1 MQTTQKKEERW
12 AHRRRFWACFAVV
25 CLFLSFLAAIYVNS
39 LVEDNR
45 NHRAYLLASKANDIS
60 DKLDMLIA
68 RVHVMEFM
76 MMADDGEPEDFEVLA
91 PLVLAGWDDS
101 TREMVRNVALAP
113 DGVVQYVYP
122 LEGNEPLIGYS
133 LWEAAAPSAEAV
145 ETLRKGRV
153 HITPPIDLVQ
163 GGRGMNISLPVNIP
177 GQDKSWGIAAIVVDT
192 DKLIAS
198 FSLRDFIAHQVEY
211 SLDYENLY
219 GEYEN
224 MVTSGE
230 VKFPVY
236 YEFKT
241 ENMQWRLAVS
251 GTLEASSN
259 FTIALL
265 VMGVIAVSALLAVNF
280 ANRHQRKRMS
290 EIFRELA
297 NTDSVTG
304 CATRHFVYEKLVDQE
319 SGQWQL
325 DGMNYSLAIL
335 DVDHFKTVNDTYGH
349 DVGDEVLQKIAALLM
364 RSLAKN
370 KGDCAIRF
378 GGDEFVLLYGNRTPE
393 QMKDI
398 LQHVLTAVRGI
409 QVDGRPEICVSVSI
423 GGVHPSQMGEREATY
438 KNMLC
443 AADDKLYQAKNAGR
457 NRCVM

>member
-25 CLFLSFLAAIYVNS
+25 CLLLSFLAAIYVNS

-76 MMADDGEPEDFEVLA
+76 MMADDGEPEDFDVLA

-122 LEGNEPLIGYS
+122 LEGNEPLIGYN

-177 GQDKSWGIAAIVVDT
+177 GQDESWGIAAIVVDT

-198 FSLRDFIAHQVEY
+198 FSLRDFIVHQVEY
-211 SLDYENLY
+211 SLDYENLH

-224 MVTSGE
+224 LVTSGE

-251 GTLEASSN
+251 GTLGAASN

-265 VMGVIAVSALLAVNF
+265 VMGVIAVSALLAANF

-290 EIFRELA
+290 EMFRELA

-304 CATRHFVYEKLVDQE
+304 CSTRHFVYEKLVDQE

-325 DGMNYSLAIL
+325 DGLNYSLAIL
-335 DVDHFKTVNDTYGH
+335 DVDHFKNVNDTYGH

-378 GGDEFVLLYGNRTPE
+378 GGDEFVLLYGDRTPE

-409 QVDGRPEICVSVSI
+409 QVDDRPDICVSVSI
-423 GGVHPSQMGEREATY
+423 GGVHPSQMVDREATY

>member
-25 CLFLSFLAAIYVNS
+25 CLLLSFLAAIYVNS

-76 MMADDGEPEDFEVLA
+76 MMADDGEPEDFDVLA
-91 PLVLAGWDDS
+91 PLVLEGWDDS

-122 LEGNEPLIGYS
+122 LEGNEPLIGYN

-153 HITPPIDLVQ
+153 NITPPIDLVQ

-177 GQDKSWGIAAIVVDT
+177 GQDESWGIAAIIVDT

-211 SLDYENLY
+211 SLDYENLH

-224 MVTSGE
+224 LVTSGE

-251 GTLEASSN
+251 GTLGAASN

-265 VMGVIAVSALLAVNF
+265 VMGVIAVSALLAANF

-290 EIFRELA
+290 EMFRELA

-325 DGMNYSLAIL
+325 DGLNYSLAIL

-409 QVDGRPEICVSVSI
+409 QVDGRPDICVSVSI
-423 GGVHPSQMGEREATY
+423 GGVHPSQMVDREATY
-438 KNMLC
+438 RNMLC

>member
-25 CLFLSFLAAIYVNS
+25 CLLLSFLAAIYVNS

-76 MMADDGEPEDFEVLA
+76 MMADDGEPEDFDVLA

-122 LEGNEPLIGYS
+122 LEGNEPLIGYN

-177 GQDKSWGIAAIVVDT
+177 GQDESWGIAAIVVDT

-211 SLDYENLY
+211 SLDYKNLY

-224 MVTSGE
+224 LVTSGE

-251 GTLEASSN
+251 GTLEAASN

-265 VMGVIAVSALLAVNF
+265 VMGVIAVSALLAANF

-290 EIFRELA
+290 EMFRELA

-304 CATRHFVYEKLVDQE
+304 CSTRHFVYEKLVDQE

-325 DGMNYSLAIL
+325 DGLNYSLAIL

-378 GGDEFVLLYGNRTPE
+378 GGDEFVLLYGDRTPE

-409 QVDGRPEICVSVSI
+409 QVDDRPDICVSVSI
-423 GGVHPSQMGEREATY
+423 GGVHPSQMVDREATY

>member
-1 MQTTQKKEERW
+1 MQETQKKEER
-12 AHRRRFWACFAVV
+12 RTRKRRFWTCFAV
-25 CLFLSFLAAIYVNS
+25 SFLLLTFLAVLYVDN
-39 LVEDNR
+39 LVADNR
-45 NHRAYLLASKANDIS
+45 EHRAYLLKSKASDIS

-76 MMADDGEPEDFEVLA
+76 LMADDEEPDDFEVLA
-91 PLVLAGWDDS
+91 PLVLAGWDDV

-113 DGVVQYVYP
+113 NGVVQYVYP

-163 GGRGMNISLPVNIP
+163 GGRGMNISLPVNLP

-192 DKLIAS
+192 DKLVAS
-198 FSLRDFIAHQVEY
+198 FSLKDFVAHQVEY
-211 SLDYENLY
+211 ALDFENLY

-224 MVTSGE
+224 LVSSGE
-230 VKFPVY
+230 VKYPVY

-241 ENMQWRLAVS
+241 ENMQWRLGVS
-251 GTLEASSN
+251 GTLNAASR
-259 FTIALL
+259 FTIVLL
-265 VMGVIAVSALLAVNF
+265 VVGVLVVSALLATNY
-280 ANRHQRKRMS
+280 ADRQQRRRMS

-304 CATRHFVYEKLVDQE
+304 CSTRHFVYEKLVDQE
-319 SGQWQL
+319 SGKWRL

-335 DVDHFKTVNDTYGH
+335 DVDHFKDVNDTHGH
-349 DVGDEVLQKIAALLM
+349 DVGDEVLQKIAALAM

-393 QMKDI
+393 QLKDI
-398 LQHVLTAVRGI
+398 LQHVLNAVRNI
-409 QVDGRPEICVSVSI
+409 EVENCPDIRVTVSV
-423 GGVHPSQMGEREATY
+423 GGVHPSQMGDQEATY
-438 KNMLC
+438 KNMLR
-443 AADDKLYQAKNAGR
+443 AADEKLYQAKEAGR

>member
-25 CLFLSFLAAIYVNS
+25 CLLLSFLAAIYVNN

-45 NHRAYLLASKANDIS
+45 DHRAYLLASKANDIS

-76 MMADDGEPEDFEVLA
+76 LMADDDGPEDFEVLA

-177 GQDKSWGIAAIVVDT
+177 GQDESWGIAAIVVDT

-224 MVTSGE
+224 LVTSGE

-251 GTLEASSN
+251 GTLEAASN

-265 VMGVIAVSALLAVNF
+265 VMGVIAVSALLSTNF

-290 EIFRELA
+290 EMFRELA

-325 DGMNYSLAIL
+325 DGLNYSLAIL

-409 QVDGRPEICVSVSI
+409 QVDGRPDICVSVSI
-423 GGVHPSQMGEREATY
+423 GGVHPSQLADREATY

>member
-25 CLFLSFLAAIYVNS
+25 CLLLSFLAAIYVNS

-76 MMADDGEPEDFEVLA
+76 MMADDGEPEDFDVLA

-122 LEGNEPLIGYS
+122 LEGNEPLIGYN

-177 GQDKSWGIAAIVVDT
+177 GQDESWGIAAIVVDT

-211 SLDYENLY
+211 SLDYKNLY

-224 MVTSGE
+224 LVTSGE

-251 GTLEASSN
+251 GTLEAASN

-265 VMGVIAVSALLAVNF
+265 VMGVIAVSALLAANF

-290 EIFRELA
+290 EMFRELA

-304 CATRHFVYEKLVDQE
+304 CSTRHFVYEKLVDQE

-325 DGMNYSLAIL
+325 DGLNYSLAIL
-335 DVDHFKTVNDTYGH
+335 DVDHFKNVNDTYGH

-378 GGDEFVLLYGNRTPE
+378 GGDEFVLLYGDRTPE

-409 QVDGRPEICVSVSI
+409 QVDDRPDICVSVSI
-423 GGVHPSQMGEREATY
+423 GGVHPSQMVDREATY

>member
-1 MQTTQKKEERW
+1 MQTTQKKEERR

-39 LVEDNR
+39 LVDDNR

-122 LEGNEPLIGYS
+122 LEGNEPLIGYN

-145 ETLRKGRV
+145 ETLRRGRV

-224 MVTSGE
+224 LVTSGE

-265 VMGVIAVSALLAVNF
+265 VIGVIAVSALLAANF

-398 LQHVLTAVRGI
+398 LQHVLTAVRSI
-409 QVDGRPEICVSVSI
+409 QADGRPDICVSVSI
-423 GGVHPSQMGEREATY
+423 GGVHPSQLGDREATY

>member
-1 MQTTQKKEERW
+1 MQTTQKKEERR
-12 AHRRRFWACFAVV
+12 AHRHRFWACFAVV
-25 CLFLSFLAAIYVNS
+25 CLLLSFLAAVYVDS
-39 LVEDNR
+39 LVSDNR
-45 NHRAYLLASKANDIS
+45 DHRAYLLASKANDIS

-153 HITPPIDLVQ
+153 YITPPIDLVQ

-177 GQDKSWGIAAIVVDT
+177 GQDESWGIAAIVVDT

-224 MVTSGE
+224 LVTSGE

-265 VMGVIAVSALLAVNF
+265 AVGVIAVSALLAANF

-319 SGQWQL
+319 SGQWRL

-398 LQHVLTAVRGI
+398 LQHVLTAVRSI
-409 QVDGRPEICVSVSI
+409 RVDGRPDICVSVSI
-423 GGVHPSQMGEREATY
+423 GGVHPSQLGDREATY

>member
-122 LEGNEPLIGYS
+122 LEGNEPLIGYN

-177 GQDKSWGIAAIVVDT
+177 GQDESWGIAAIIVDT

-198 FSLRDFIAHQVEY
+198 FSLRDFIVHQVEY
-211 SLDYENLY
+211 SLDFVNLH

-224 MVTSGE
+224 LVTSGE

-251 GTLEASSN
+251 GTLGAASN

-265 VMGVIAVSALLAVNF
+265 VMGVIAVSALLAANF

-290 EIFRELA
+290 EMFRELA

-325 DGMNYSLAIL
+325 DGLNYSLAIL

>member
-1 MQTTQKKEERW
+1 MQTTQKKEERR

-122 LEGNEPLIGYS
+122 LEGNEPLIGYN

-145 ETLRKGRV
+145 ETLRRGRV

-224 MVTSGE
+224 LVTSGE

-265 VMGVIAVSALLAVNF
+265 VIGVIAVSALLAANF

-290 EIFRELA
+290 EMFRELA

>member
-25 CLFLSFLAAIYVNS
+25 CLLLSFLAAVYVDS

-122 LEGNEPLIGYS
+122 LEGNEPLIGYN

-224 MVTSGE
+224 LVTSGE

-265 VMGVIAVSALLAVNF
+265 VIGVIAVSALLAVNF

-398 LQHVLTAVRGI
+398 LQHVLTAVRSI
-409 QVDGRPEICVSVSI
+409 RVDGRPDICVSVSI
-423 GGVHPSQMGEREATY
+423 GGVHPSQLGDLEATY

>member
-25 CLFLSFLAAIYVNS
+25 CLLLSFLAAIYVNS

-76 MMADDGEPEDFEVLA
+76 LMADDDEPEDFEVLA

-122 LEGNEPLIGYS
+122 LEGNEPLIGYN

-177 GQDKSWGIAAIVVDT
+177 GQDESWGIAAIVVDT

-211 SLDYENLY
+211 SLDYKNLY

-224 MVTSGE
+224 LVTSGE

-251 GTLEASSN
+251 GTLEAASN

-265 VMGVIAVSALLAVNF
+265 VMGVIAVSALLSTNF

-290 EIFRELA
+290 EMFRELA

-325 DGMNYSLAIL
+325 DGLNYSLAIL

-409 QVDGRPEICVSVSI
+409 QVDGRPDICVSVSI
-423 GGVHPSQMGEREATY
+423 GGVHPSQMVDREATY

>member
-1 MQTTQKKEERW
+1 MQTTQKKEERR

-25 CLFLSFLAAIYVNS
+25 CLFLSFLAAVYVNS

-45 NHRAYLLASKANDIS
+45 DHRAYLLASKANDIS

-76 MMADDGEPEDFEVLA
+76 LMADDEEPEDFEVLA

-224 MVTSGE
+224 LVTSGE

-265 VMGVIAVSALLAVNF
+265 VMGVIAVSALLSTNF

-290 EIFRELA
+290 EMFRELA

-398 LQHVLTAVRGI
+398 LQHVLTAVRSI
-409 QVDGRPEICVSVSI
+409 RVDGCPDICVSVSI
-423 GGVHPSQMGEREATY
+423 GGVHPLQLRDREATY

>member
-1 MQTTQKKEERW
+1 MQTTQKKEERR

-122 LEGNEPLIGYS
+122 LEGNEPLIGYN

-145 ETLRKGRV
+145 ETLRRGRV

-224 MVTSGE
+224 LVTSGE

-265 VMGVIAVSALLAVNF
+265 VIGVIAVSALLAANF

-409 QVDGRPEICVSVSI
+409 RVDGRPDICVSVSI
-423 GGVHPSQMGEREATY
+423 GGVHPLQLGDREATY

>member
-25 CLFLSFLAAIYVNS
+25 CLLLSFLAAIYVNS

-122 LEGNEPLIGYS
+122 LEGNEPLIGYN

-177 GQDKSWGIAAIVVDT
+177 GQDESWGIAAIVVDT

-211 SLDYENLY
+211 SLDYKNLY

-224 MVTSGE
+224 LVTSGE

-251 GTLEASSN
+251 GTLEAASN

-265 VMGVIAVSALLAVNF
+265 VMGVIAVSALLAANF

-290 EIFRELA
+290 EMFRELA

-304 CATRHFVYEKLVDQE
+304 CSTRHFVYEKLVDQE

-325 DGMNYSLAIL
+325 DGLNYSLAIL

-378 GGDEFVLLYGNRTPE
+378 GGDEFVLLYGDRTPE

-409 QVDGRPEICVSVSI
+409 QVDDRPDICVSVSI
-423 GGVHPSQMGEREATY
+423 GGVHPSQMVDREATY

>member
-25 CLFLSFLAAIYVNS
+25 CLLLSFLAAIYVNS

-122 LEGNEPLIGYS
+122 LEGNEPLIGYN

-153 HITPPIDLVQ
+153 YITPPIDLVQ

-177 GQDKSWGIAAIVVDT
+177 GQDESWGIAAIVVDT

-211 SLDYENLY
+211 SLDYKNLY

-224 MVTSGE
+224 LVTSGE

-251 GTLEASSN
+251 GTLEAASN

-265 VMGVIAVSALLAVNF
+265 VMGVIAVAALLSTNF

-290 EIFRELA
+290 EMFRELA

-325 DGMNYSLAIL
+325 DGLNYSLAIL

-409 QVDGRPEICVSVSI
+409 QVDGRPDICVSVSI
-423 GGVHPSQMGEREATY
+423 GGVHPSQLVDREATY

>member
-1 MQTTQKKEERW
+1 M
-12 AHRRRFWACFAVV
+12 
-25 CLFLSFLAAIYVNS
+25 
-39 LVEDNR
+39 
-45 NHRAYLLASKANDIS
+45 
-60 DKLDMLIA
+60 
-68 RVHVMEFM
+68 
-76 MMADDGEPEDFEVLA
+76 
-91 PLVLAGWDDS
+91 
-101 TREMVRNVALAP
+101 
-113 DGVVQYVYP
+113 
-122 LEGNEPLIGYS
+122 
-133 LWEAAAPSAEAV
+133 
-145 ETLRKGRV
+145 
-153 HITPPIDLVQ
+153 
-163 GGRGMNISLPVNIP
+163 NIP

-211 SLDYENLY
+211 SLDYKNLY

-224 MVTSGE
+224 LVTSGE

-251 GTLEASSN
+251 GTLGAASN

-265 VMGVIAVSALLAVNF
+265 VMGVIAVSALLSTNF

-290 EIFRELA
+290 EMFRELA

-325 DGMNYSLAIL
+325 DGLNYSLAIL

-409 QVDGRPEICVSVSI
+409 QVDGRPDICVSVSI
-423 GGVHPSQMGEREATY
+423 GGVHPSQMVDREATY

>member
-25 CLFLSFLAAIYVNS
+25 CLLLSFLAAIYVNS

-45 NHRAYLLASKANDIS
+45 DHRAYLLASKANDIS

-76 MMADDGEPEDFEVLA
+76 LMADDDEPEDFEVLA

-224 MVTSGE
+224 LVTSGE

-265 VMGVIAVSALLAVNF
+265 VVGVIAVSALLAANF

-290 EIFRELA
+290 EMFRELA

>member
-25 CLFLSFLAAIYVNS
+25 CLLLSFLAAIYVNS

-76 MMADDGEPEDFEVLA
+76 MMADDGEPEDFDVLA

-122 LEGNEPLIGYS
+122 LEGNEPLIGYN

-153 HITPPIDLVQ
+153 NITPPIDLVQ

-177 GQDKSWGIAAIVVDT
+177 GQDESWGIAAIVVDT

-211 SLDYENLY
+211 SLDYKNLY

-224 MVTSGE
+224 LVTSGE

-251 GTLEASSN
+251 GTLEAASN

-265 VMGVIAVSALLAVNF
+265 VMGVIAVSALLSTNF

-290 EIFRELA
+290 EMFRELA
-297 NTDSVTG
+297 NTDSVT
-304 CATRHFVYEKLVDQE
+304 
-319 SGQWQL
+319 
-325 DGMNYSLAIL
+325 
-335 DVDHFKTVNDTYGH
+335 
-349 DVGDEVLQKIAALLM
+349 
-364 RSLAKN
+364 
-370 KGDCAIRF
+370 
-378 GGDEFVLLYGNRTPE
+378 
-393 QMKDI
+393 
-398 LQHVLTAVRGI
+398 
-409 QVDGRPEICVSVSI
+409 
-423 GGVHPSQMGEREATY
+423 
-438 KNMLC
+438 
-443 AADDKLYQAKNAGR
+443 
-457 NRCVM
+457 